1 MSVHKPS
8 KFVNLHSHTGKSAM
22 DGLGDPEE
30 HLQFS
35 LDNGMDAMAI
45 TDHGNMNAFSHAN
58 IYEGKLH
65 AKGRSFKYIP
75 GVEAYY
81 HPSLDNWRSAYAKAA
96 AEQKEKKTSA
106 AAKNQLENSNG
117 ETIAENEEETK
128 DVSKWGNQITRRNHL
143 VLLAKSSKGLTNLFT
158 LVSRSYGE
166 GFYKYPR
173 IDAKM
178 LKEHG
183 EDIVASS
190 ACIGGPVAHAVFSQ
204 FPNKKFDDLVPDL
217 LDDKEALAK
226 VTTAIE
232 NEIDPL
238 IDALGPENF
247 FLELQYNKLA
257 PQHLVNRAILHVA
270 KKNGLQLVSTADS
283 HYAKPELW
291 QEREMYKLLGRMK
304 FSDFDAGKLPQEKSM
319 LKCELYP
326 KNADQMWDAYKEY
339 GAGYHFYDDEVVGRS
354 MENSWHIAHDLIGK
368 VEPDRS
374 LKLPSGLTPD
384 GLTPF
389 QHLIELCKEGL
400 KMRGRHRDQ
409 QYIDRTKMELGVI
422 RDKKVAPY
430 FIATKA
436 IMDVAKE
443 HMWTGI
449 ARGSGG
455 GSLVNYLLGITDL
468 DPVKYDLMF
477 ARFISHA
484 RSDLPD
490 IDCDIADRDRL
501 IDLLKDRFGQE
512 KVVPIS
518 LFSTLQLKSL
528 VKDISKFHSIPF
540 EETNAMTAKLDF
552 EVGPHLR
559 KLDRLI
565 TTMNLDDALQ
575 YSPTFQSYI
584 ERHPSVLGPLKVLY
598 RQQRSVGKHA
608 GGVLVLDSPA
618 TSMPLISVS
627 KKGSKTGER
636 EFQTPWIEGQTA
648 HHLEPFGFVKFDL
661 LGLNTL
667 NLFTRTAEHV
677 LIRRVPACGECAI
690 VSPFK
695 ERHILRQDD
704 LVNDKKASELSD
716 SELIEAFE
724 FNPDVSKVYR
734 YNNQPTWPNVKA
746 WLMSHI
752 HPDAISF
759 DRPEVYKYV
768 FHEGRFSGVFQY
780 SEKGVQRMIKAI
792 KPETI
797 VDLASATAIYRPG
810 PLGAKVD
817 KLYIEAKNEGK
828 LGQMD
833 HPALKEVLGPTFG
846 FCLAGDTYVHMSTG
860 PKTVKELAEST
871 LEPGTMI
878 LSYDETNRCA
888 AWDEVVKAAHTGKKE
903 VLEIET
909 ENGPLRLTADHKV
922 LTTNGWKEASSLLPG
937 DEIIRVE
944 ICGPDGCQTTRGK
957 RCLFC
962 ARLKQKIAYA
972 AARKQKPCRAC
983 GKTSKVLSV
992 KSCGHQDVYDIET
1005 RNHHNFAA
1013 NDGLI
1018 VHNCLFQE
1026 QVMSISQQLSE
1037 FSDVESDKFRKAITK
1052 KSAAPKE
1059 GEKKSETLVLKEKFL
1074 DGAVHNK
1081 YPLRKAEELYEKLE
1095 YFSRY
1100 GFNKSHA
1107 VAYSLTSY
1115 QCALLRHDYESEWLC
1130 AYIEDMISNP
1140 KKRSQ
1145 AISEIKEAGYCIGD
1159 VDINVSGQRWGISA
1173 DGKVFLPSMSSIK
1186 GIGVAAIAEA
1196 EQLRPYKNLEDLLW
1210 DDDGNWKHSKFNKS
1224 AMRLLVRTESLKS
1237 MDLVG
1242 PGRQFPNWKAL
1253 EYVLVDNADDL
1264 RKKLKSDPERHH
1276 RLLKQYCSEAQSIP
1290 DWSTDEK
1297 IADRIELM
1305 GSFDATVVI
1314 SQEAID
1320 AIEEMGIPPI
1330 SAMETSG
1337 AYWFV
1342 LTGVRV
1348 RTTKNGK
1355 EYLMLDTMGEMGI
1368 KKNIQ
1373 VWAHAKDIGKL
1384 HINRVYCATVMECQY
1399 FGAKTTLK
1407 DLRLMGEG

>member
-128 DVSKWGNQITRRNHL
+128 DVSKWGNPITRRNHL

-716 SELIEAFE
+716 AELIEAFE

-734 YNNQPTWPNVKA
+734 YNSQPTWPNVKA

-846 FCLAGDTYVHMSTG
+846 F
-860 PKTVKELAEST
+860 
-871 LEPGTMI
+871 
-878 LSYDETNRCA
+878 
-888 AWDEVVKAAHTGKKE
+888 
-903 VLEIET
+903 
-909 ENGPLRLTADHKV
+909 
-922 LTTNGWKEASSLLPG
+922 
-937 DEIIRVE
+937 
-944 ICGPDGCQTTRGK
+944 
-957 RCLFC
+957 
-962 ARLKQKIAYA
+962 
-972 AARKQKPCRAC
+972 
-983 GKTSKVLSV
+983 
-992 KSCGHQDVYDIET
+992 
-1005 RNHHNFAA
+1005 
-1013 NDGLI
+1013 
-1018 VHNCLFQE
+1018 CLFQE

-1348 RTTKNGK
+1348 RATKNGK